1 MSAVCP
7 QDVRDFLDNWQ
18 ADPLKAKEAFVV
30 YKDFLVGL
38 SGVSLDFKAR
48 PGISYSLRAR
58 HEAQRKRELFVLV
71 DVVDDEPESR
81 WLSVCFY
88 ADMITD
94 PDEKGDYVPEGL
106 MGEDDKGAVSAL
118 VQVAGT
124 SVNYQLLVEG
134 LAWVNRSTCKAMFC
148 RRWYIQEHQAV
159 VDRRGLWGLNMST
172 PPWQWSR

>member
-1 MSAVCP
+1 MQGVDMSAVCP
-7 QDVRDFLDNWQ
+7 QDVRDFLDHWQ

-106 MGEDDKGAVSAL
+106 MGEDACCFNLDEDDAAMRAYIAARLAEAVRAAATGA
-118 VQVAGT
+118 
-124 SVNYQLLVEG
+124 
-134 LAWVNRSTCKAMFC
+134 
-148 RRWYIQEHQAV
+148 
-159 VDRRGLWGLNMST
+159 
-172 PPWQWSR
+172 

>member
-18 ADPLKAKEAFVV
+18 TDPLKAKEAFVV

-106 MGEDDKGAVSAL
+106 MGEDACCFNLDEDDAAMRAYIAARLAEAARAAAAGA
-118 VQVAGT
+118 
-124 SVNYQLLVEG
+124 
-134 LAWVNRSTCKAMFC
+134 
-148 RRWYIQEHQAV
+148 
-159 VDRRGLWGLNMST
+159 
-172 PPWQWSR
+172 

>member
-106 MGEDDKGAVSAL
+106 MGEDACCFNLDEDDAAMRAYIAARLAEAARAAATGACA
-118 VQVAGT
+118 
-124 SVNYQLLVEG
+124 N
-134 LAWVNRSTCKAMFC
+134 
-148 RRWYIQEHQAV
+148 
-159 VDRRGLWGLNMST
+159 
-172 PPWQWSR
+172 

>member
-18 ADPLKAKEAFVV
+18 ADPLKTKEAFVV

-106 MGEDDKGAVSAL
+106 MGEDACCFNLDEDDAAMRAYIAARLAEAARAAAVGA
-118 VQVAGT
+118 
-124 SVNYQLLVEG
+124 
-134 LAWVNRSTCKAMFC
+134 
-148 RRWYIQEHQAV
+148 
-159 VDRRGLWGLNMST
+159 
-172 PPWQWSR
+172 

>member
-18 ADPLKAKEAFVV
+18 ADPLKVKEAFVV

-106 MGEDDKGAVSAL
+106 MGEDACCFNLDEDDAAMRAYIAARLAEAARAAATGA
-118 VQVAGT
+118 
-124 SVNYQLLVEG
+124 
-134 LAWVNRSTCKAMFC
+134 
-148 RRWYIQEHQAV
+148 
-159 VDRRGLWGLNMST
+159 
-172 PPWQWSR
+172 